1 MMTNAKNYLLG
12 IDLGTTNVKAII
24 LDENGNVCSCASQA
38 NHLIFPGTNMVE
50 QDPSEWWKNTVLILR
65 KITSE
70 VGEAVVRKIRGICV
84 SSQTV
89 TMLPVDKHGNPLRNA
104 LIWMDGRSS
113 GELAYIRESLGN
125 EHFISII
132 GAQPD
137 VAFLPNKLL
146 WFKKN
151 EPDLYKKTYRVLQVS
166 SYINYKLT
174 GQMTMDID
182 QAARCQ
188 CLDIQSLKWSD
199 EISNVI
205 GIDLNAVLPVPQL
218 STEVIGSVTDEAAA
232 LTGLISGIPVV
243 AGASDAMASMYAT
256 GLCQLGEAGESSG
269 TTSLVF
275 VGSSHKSSSSLPIV
289 TKPCPIPGMPYVFD
303 APINTSGASIKWY
316 LDCFGQPEKAYAKA
330 HNMNVY
336 DHLNKCAL
344 DVPAGSHGVM
354 FFPYLLGE
362 RAPLWNS
369 HARGMF
375 IGMSL
380 DSGRNDFIRAIFEG
394 TSFALRHVLSTINEA
409 GAFAKALRIT
419 GGGAKSRTWSMIKAS
434 MLHMPV
440 YILDEK
446 SGDVPF
452 GDTLL
457 AGHALGVFPDM
468 KASIEKIVHI
478 KEVIEPV
485 EAWEK
490 VYDKMYPLYIDMYK
504 QLDKDFV
511 TLKELAL

>member
-1 MMTNAKNYLLG
+1 MANAENYLLG

-24 LDENGNVCSCASQA
+24 LDENGNVCSTASEA
-38 NHLIFPGTNMVE
+38 NHLIFPGANMVE
-50 QDPSEWWKNTVLILR
+50 QDPEEWWKNTVLILR
-65 KITSE
+65 KITAA
-70 VGEAVVRKIRGICV
+70 VGEAVVKKIRGICV

-89 TMLPVDKHGNPLRNA
+89 TMLPVDKNGRPLRNA
-104 LIWMDGRSS
+104 LIWMDSRSA
-113 GELAYIRESLGN
+113 GELSYICDTLGRD
-125 EHFISII
+125 HFISII

-151 EPDLYKKTYRVLQVS
+151 EPELFAKTYRVLQVS

-188 CLDIQSLKWSD
+188 CLDIQSLTWSK
-199 EISNVI
+199 EISEAI
-205 GIDLNAVLPVPQL
+205 GISLEDVLPVPQL
-218 STEVIGSVTDEAAA
+218 STEIIGSVTPEAAA
-232 LTGLISGIPVV
+232 LTGLMSGIPVV

-256 GLCQLGEAGESSG
+256 GLCQVGEAGESSG

-275 VGSSHKSSSSLPIV
+275 VGSAQKSASNLPVV
-289 TKPCPIPGMPYVFD
+289 TKPCPIAGMPYVFD
-303 APINTSGASIKWY
+303 APINTSGAAIKWY
-316 LDCFGQPEKAYAKA
+316 LDCFGEPEKAYAAA
-330 HNMNVY
+330 HGINVY
-336 DHLNKCAL
+336 DHLNQCAL
-344 DVPAGSHGVM
+344 TVPAGSRGVM

-380 DSGRNDFIRAIFEG
+380 DSSRNDFIRAVFEG
-394 TSFALRHVLSTINEA
+394 TAFALRHVMSTIKEA
-409 GAFAKALRIT
+409 GASAGSLRIT

-457 AGHALGVFPDM
+457 AGHAVGVFPDM
-468 KASIEKIVHI
+468 KASIEKIVRI
-478 KEVIEPV
+478 KEIIHPV
-485 EAWEK
+485 EAWET
-490 VYDKMYPLYIDMYK
+490 VYDKMYPLYLDMYQ
-504 QLDKDFV
+504 QLDKDLV